1 MFLFSLLQSWA
12 LNKSQES
19 TVSSH
24 VNRWFHG
31 ATRIWNC
38 DVFFLEDQCS
48 YCAGAQ
54 VHNHNLC
61 VLCCSWELKILKVAF
76 FHARNE
82 ISNTRR
88 ELSEVCQNFET
99 EFSYTGSC
107 FDKTRQCLG
116 FCAFSY
122 VLIQYHWFF
131 DSNIGYFRF
140 CSMDLVEF
148 VITLLRRL
156 HQQHFRMHPE

>member
-54 VHNHNLC
+54 VQNHDLC

-88 ELSEVCQNFET
+88 ELSEVWDILAQLPRRSIEILWHLTRPLGRVKCQRI
-99 EFSYTGSC
+99 S
-107 FDKTRQCLG
+107 
-116 FCAFSY
+116 
-122 VLIQYHWFF
+122 I
-131 DSNIGYFRF
+131 
-140 CSMDLVEF
+140 
-148 VITLLRRL
+148 LLRGNCARKSDHTTSPGASWYL
-156 HQQHFRMHPE
+156 QFDIETVDKRGISTPRTSR